1 MNDNADHPLF
11 VTDAQA
17 ARRVGVPVAVY
28 RQAAAI
34 LERQGFPRPD
44 PMFHDRRYW
53 PAIRAFLDRRA
64 GLDRS
69 GLTLQPDGEE
79 HWD

>member
-1 MNDNADHPLF
+1 MTNEFPLF

-17 ARRVGVPVAVY
+17 AKRIGLPLELYRPAVA
-28 RQAAAI
+28 A

-64 GLDRS
+64 GLDRR
-69 GLTLQPDGEE
+69 GLPQPDGQECWE
-79 HWD
+79 